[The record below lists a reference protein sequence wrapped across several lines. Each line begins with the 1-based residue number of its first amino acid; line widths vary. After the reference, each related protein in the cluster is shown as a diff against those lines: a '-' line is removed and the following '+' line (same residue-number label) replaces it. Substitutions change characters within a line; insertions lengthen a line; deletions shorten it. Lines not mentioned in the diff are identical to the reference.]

1 MSENIKELGKQKKFP
16 VCAELYSRI
25 EALIH
30 EYDGEIGVA
39 EAIGVLEMVKHGIL
53 SGQQES

>member
-16 VCAELYSRI
+16 ICAELYSRI

-30 EYDGEIGVA
+30 EYDGEIGMA
-39 EAIGVLEMVKHGIL
+39 EVIGVLEMMKHGLL
-53 SGQQES
+53 SSPQEA